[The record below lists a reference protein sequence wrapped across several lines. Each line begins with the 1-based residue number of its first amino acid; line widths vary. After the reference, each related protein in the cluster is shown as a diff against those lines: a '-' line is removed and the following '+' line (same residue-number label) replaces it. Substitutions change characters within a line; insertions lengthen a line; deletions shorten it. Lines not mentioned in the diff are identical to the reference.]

1 MIADVE
7 TFRALFPELGAAAD
21 QTVLVWIEQ
30 SAVLDA
36 TRIGPVNY
44 PLAQLLF
51 AAHNVALGLQAAKAG
66 TPGASFA
73 PVTSK
78 GADGLSV
85 SFDVNL
91 TAIDGAGVYNATSYG
106 QRLWKLLEAAAM
118 GGMYRAPPARRHV
131 FGYGRGYGRG
141 IF

>member
-1 MIADVE
+1 MDADVE

-21 QTVLVWIEQ
+21 QTVQVWIEQ
-30 SAVLDA
+30 AAVLDGS
-36 TRIGPVNY
+36 RIGPVNY
-44 PLAQLLF
+44 GLAQLLF
-51 AAHNVALGLQAAKAG
+51 AAHNVALGLQAAKAA

-85 SFDVNL
+85 SFDTNL
-91 TAIDGAGVYNATSYG
+91 TAIPGAGIYNGTSYG

-118 GGMYRAPPARRHV
+118 GGMYRAPAPRSHV

-141 IF
+141 IY